1 MAEIRVNATGG
12 LKLYDA
18 DDSHYAQIVAGTIT
32 SNVDAITLGHNLAT
46 FNAAVTAGGIL
57 KTDDTTEAT
66 STTDGSLQTD
76 GGLSVAKDTVMGDD
90 LKLLSDASVIHFGAN
105 SEITLTHSHDS
116 GLLLKH
122 TATADDKPI
131 NLVLQTGETDLAQDD
146 VIGKISFQA
155 PDEGTGTDAILVSAA
170 IQARAEGDHS
180 SSSNA
185 TSLDFLTGASEAAAK
200 KLSITSAGHFV
211 PGADNT
217 YDIGTASLEF
227 KDGYFDGTLHCDVI
241 DLAGTEY
248 TAIASTMNALTDV
261 SMDITNFV
269 DGLLI
274 QTDTDGSAP
283 GTGTLSSATGNIG
296 IGKDVFAA
304 LTDGTYNTAI
314 GYQAA
319 DALTGGDDN
328 IIIGKDAGG
337 ATTTGNDNVY
347 IGLDAGKTLTSAS
360 QNIAIGS
367 YAMDGATDLVCPN
380 NVAIGYSAMSG
391 ALNNGATNNVCV
403 GNGALKVLTDAK
415 YSVGVGHDA
424 GKAITT
430 GFGNTCIGYNNGVQS
445 TTGDYNTYLGYGAGA
460 TAADT
465 TRAIA
470 IGQDVRADSN
480 DFSFGKTSN
489 VVTNDFDA
497 DANWSRS
504 SDVRLKK
511 NITDQNLG
519 LDFINDLRTVKY
531 NWKPSTELDEK
542 DAGLNHLRVDKD
554 SKPVDHK
561 DFDGTV
567 VNNMNTTA
575 TMHNFIAQEVKA
587 ALDKEGVSD
596 FGGWKE
602 DQYGVQQVSREM
614 FIIPLV
620 KAVQEL
626 SAKVDTLETE
636 NTALKARVKT
646 LEDA

>member
-1 MAEIRVNATGG
+1 MASEIKVDTVSEKTSGSGVTIDGLLIKDGGISGDVSLAGTTPTFTIGDAGAEDAALVFDGNAQDFYIA
-12 LKLYDA
+12 LDDSA
-18 DDSHYAQIVAGTIT
+18 DDLVIGLGSAVGTT
-32 SNVDAITLGHNLAT
+32 PMLSFTEGGAAT
-46 FNAAVTAGGIL
+46 FKNVGTG
-57 KTDDTTEAT
+57 DDNPMVLT
-66 STTDGSLQTD
+66 LQT
-76 GGLSVAKDTVMGDD
+76 S
-90 LKLLSDASVIHFGAN
+90 
-105 SEITLTHSHDS
+105 
-116 GLLLKH
+116 
-122 TATADDKPI
+122 
-131 NLVLQTGETDLAQDD
+131 ETDLAQDD

-185 TSLDFLTGASEAAAK
+185 TSIDFLTGASEAAAK

-304 LTDGTYNTAI
+304 LTDGTYNLAI

-328 IIIGKDAGG
+328 IMIGKEAGG

-347 IGLDAGKTLTSAS
+347 IGL
-360 QNIAIGS
+360 
-367 YAMDGATDLVCPN
+367 
-380 NVAIGYSAMSG
+380 VA
-391 ALNNGATNNVCV
+391 NGATENVAV

-430 GFGNTCIGYNNGVQS
+430 GFGNTCIGWNNGVQS

-460 TAADT
+460 TASDT

-470 IGQDVRADSN
+470 IGQDVRAASN

-497 DANWSRS
+497 DADWSRS
-504 SDVRLKK
+504 SDERLKT
-511 NITDQNLG
+511 NIEDSTLG
-519 LDFINDLRTVKY
+519 LEFIKDLRPVKFK
-531 NWKPSTELDEK
+531 WKPSTDVPQELTSEYHEENQKNLD
-542 DAGLNHLRVDKD
+542 V
-554 SKPVDHK
+554 
-561 DFDGTV
+561 
-567 VNNMNTTA
+567 
-575 TMHNFIAQEVKA
+575 TMHGFIAQEVKA
-587 ALDKEGVSD
+587 AIDTHGD
-596 FGGWKE
+596 TTFGGWHLDKG
-602 DQYGVQQVSREM
+602 DGKTQRTKKNM
-614 FIIPLV
+614 FIMPLINAV
-620 KAVQEL
+620 KEL

>member
-1 MAEIRVNATGG
+1 MASEIKVDTVSEKTSGAGVTIDGLLIKDGGISGDVSLIGTTPTFTIGDAGAEDAALVFDGNAQDFYIA
-12 LKLYDA
+12 LDDSA
-18 DDSHYAQIVAGTIT
+18 DDLVIGLGSTVGTT
-32 SNVDAITLGHNLAT
+32 PMLSFTEGGAAT
-46 FNAAVTAGGIL
+46 FKNVGTG
-57 KTDDTTEAT
+57 DDNPMVLT
-66 STTDGSLQTD
+66 LQT
-76 GGLSVAKDTVMGDD
+76 S
-90 LKLLSDASVIHFGAN
+90 
-105 SEITLTHSHDS
+105 
-116 GLLLKH
+116 
-122 TATADDKPI
+122 
-131 NLVLQTGETDLAQDD
+131 ETDLAQDD

-185 TSLDFLTGASEAAAK
+185 TSIDFLTGASEAAAK

-304 LTDGTYNTAI
+304 LTDGTYNLAI

-328 IIIGKDAGG
+328 IMIGKDAGG
-337 ATTTGNDNVY
+337 ATTTGNDNIY

-360 QNIAIGS
+360 QNIAIGP

-403 GNGALKVLTDAK
+403 GNSSLQALTDAK
-415 YSVGVGHDA
+415 YSAALGHDA
-424 GKAITT
+424 GKIITT
-430 GFGNTCIGYNNGVQS
+430 GFGNTCIGYNNGVQT

-460 TAADT
+460 TASDT

-470 IGQDVRADSN
+470 IGQDVRAASN
-480 DFSFGKTSN
+480 DFSFGKSGN
-489 VVTNDFDA
+489 VVTNDFDSDA
-497 DANWSRS
+497 DWSRS
-504 SDVRLKK
+504 SDERLKT
-511 NITDQNLG
+511 NIEDSTLG
-519 LDFINDLRTVKY
+519 LEFIKDLRPVKFK
-531 NWKPSTELDEK
+531 WKPSTEVPQELTSEYHIENQKNLD
-542 DAGLNHLRVDKD
+542 V
-554 SKPVDHK
+554 
-561 DFDGTV
+561 
-567 VNNMNTTA
+567 
-575 TMHNFIAQEVKA
+575 TMHGFIAQEVKTA
-587 ALDKEGVSD
+587 IDTHGD
-596 FGGWKE
+596 TTFGGWHLDKG
-602 DQYGVQQVSREM
+602 DGKTQRTKKNM
-614 FIIPLV
+614 FIMPLINAV
-620 KAVQEL
+620 KEL
-626 SAKVDTLETE
+626 SAKVDTLENE